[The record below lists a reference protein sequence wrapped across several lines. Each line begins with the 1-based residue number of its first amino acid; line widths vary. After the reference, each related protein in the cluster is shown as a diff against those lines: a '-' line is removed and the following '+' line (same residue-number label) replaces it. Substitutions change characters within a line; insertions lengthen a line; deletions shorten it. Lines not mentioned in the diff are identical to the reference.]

1 MCQSHLSFG
10 VTRSQTSRYFVDL
23 MFSLHVTNRSLCVD
37 ALIGGNYVATMLVTI
52 NGHLKVLK
60 SLSITV
66 REYHHMTSLFLSV
79 CLSVCL
85 LPLFLSFVKEQCPQS
100 YASTVYICILM
111 GTRGQVAI
119 LHQHSS
125 SYSSIVRLMKGYQAE
140 RLLKHSG
147 EKAKS
152 EK

>member
-1 MCQSHLSFG
+1 MLNPSLNHVFVVVRDSFLRSILSMCQSHVSFG

-66 REYHHMTSLFLSV
+66 REYQRMTSLFLSV
-79 CLSVCL
+79 CLSIL
-85 LPLFLSFVKEQCPQS
+85 WLFFSLSLKNNAPSLMHQQCIS
-100 YASTVYICILM
+100 VF
-111 GTRGQVAI
+111 
-119 LHQHSS
+119 
-125 SYSSIVRLMKGYQAE
+125 
-140 RLLKHSG
+140 
-147 EKAKS
+147 
-152 EK
+152 